1 VRSSRALRRAAR
13 RLCRPF
19 ERRAAI
25 LLYHRVADLDRD
37 PWSLAVRPDRF
48 EEQLRVVIDRYRPV
62 SLSDLATGLEV
73 DDVPRGAVAFTFDD
87 GYADNFEAAL
97 PRLRAHRVPA
107 TVFLVAGAIG
117 TRGELWWDELEAIV
131 LAPGR
136 LPPILDLSLGD
147 EVLAFDLE
155 ESVVYSA
162 EEAALNRGWR
172 AGEPA
177 PNSRH
182 SLYLALWER
191 LKPLATPVREEA
203 MAGLRGWAGR
213 EPARRT
219 SHRLATWEAILEA
232 RSEPLLELGAHT
244 IGHPALSALSTDLQR
259 EEIAAARNRLEERIG
274 AGRVKS
280 FSYPFGDHGP
290 GTPALVREAG
300 YRYACAGSRGVVQ
313 SGTDPLLLPRL
324 HVPDVGGT
332 EFRRWLGRWL

>member
-1 VRSSRALRRAAR
+1 
-13 RLCRPF
+13 
-19 ERRAAI
+19 
-25 LLYHRVADLDRD
+25 
-37 PWSLAVRPDRF
+37 
-48 EEQLRVVIDRYRPV
+48 
-62 SLSDLATGLEV
+62 LSDLATGLEV

-191 LKPLATPVREEA
+191 LKRLATPVREEA